1 MCVALAAVYPLHST
15 NAAKGSTMADEVE
28 TVSQEK
34 AKGGKL
40 WILIVVLAVIVAG
53 DVVFRA
59 LNYFGGPKP
68 AAAAESAADS
78 SKVTEKRSGSE
89 SGRKTVGAVVEL
101 SPFLVNLA
109 DKDSIYYLKATF
121 QLGTALEDEET
132 VKSSVVMPA
141 IRDTIISLLSAKT
154 SDQIMPTE
162 GKSKLREEIRN
173 RINAV
178 LPKGRVQE
186 VYIVD
191 FVVSS

>member
-1 MCVALAAVYPLHST
+1 
-15 NAAKGSTMADEVE
+15 MADEAE
-28 TVSQEK
+28 PTPQEK
-34 AKGGKL
+34 TKGGKL
-40 WILIVVLAVIVAG
+40 WILIVVLTVIVAG
-53 DVVFRA
+53 DLAFRA
-59 LNYFGGPKP
+59 LSYFGSPKP
-68 AAAAESAADS
+68 AAASAAGS
-78 SKVTEKRSGSE
+78 SKTPDKKSAPEPAQPQKTE
-89 SGRKTVGAVVEL
+89 VNAVVEL

-109 DKDSIYYLKATF
+109 DKDTIYYLKATF

-132 VKSSVVMPA
+132 VKTNVVMSA

-154 SDQIMPTE
+154 SDQILSTE

-178 LPKGRVQE
+178 LPKGRVHE